1 LKEFMLYEKA
11 IIHEDARI
19 VVDLGAS
26 INTQLTEIVDVPT
39 GTFELEQGKISLE
52 KVGHRM
58 QC

>member
-1 LKEFMLYEKA
+1 MLYEKA